1 MDGCPG
7 VGVTPS
13 QNHLTWINS
22 LWNHAQ
28 CHVVNSGT
36 GGPSWGLWLQGRAYA
51 EIPAVLCH
59 VREGTGP
66 SPALCPQGSG
76 HLPRRSHAVLVSPS
90 PGPGHSSWPSIGWR
104 PGALSLAPHQHQH
117 LPAASSRVRGALTQN
132 RRSRAGP
139 KQRLWEEEEVRS
151 SGLI

>member
-7 VGVTPS
+7 VSVTPS

-28 CHVVNSGT
+28 CHVVNPGT
-36 GGPSWGLWLQGRAYA
+36 GGPSWGLWLQGRAHA

-59 VREGTGP
+59 AREGTGP

-76 HLPRRSHAVLVSPS
+76 HLPGEATPSLSVPVPAPAPVTPRGLQSGRGLGPS
-90 PGPGHSSWPSIGWR
+90 PLPPTNTSISLLPPPG
-104 PGALSLAPHQHQH
+104 
-117 LPAASSRVRGALTQN
+117 
-132 RRSRAGP
+132 
-139 KQRLWEEEEVRS
+139 
-151 SGLI
+151 SGEP